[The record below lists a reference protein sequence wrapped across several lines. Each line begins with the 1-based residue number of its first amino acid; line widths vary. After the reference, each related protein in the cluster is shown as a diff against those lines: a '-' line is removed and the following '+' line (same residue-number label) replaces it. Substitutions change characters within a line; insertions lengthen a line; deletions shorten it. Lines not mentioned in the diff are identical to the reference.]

1 MSFGKSNLR
10 GTAALLLVAAA
21 GTFAAGAAAQRGGGM
36 PVLGRLE
43 SGLWQLRNL
52 DRGGDLAAICLGDR
66 GLLAQ
71 LQHRR
76 TSCTRTVVAQ
86 AQDRVEVRYN
96 CPAAFGQTVIRVE
109 TPRLARI
116 ETQGVDNGVPF
127 GFRAEARRVGPC
139 R

>member
-1 MSFGKSNLR
+1 MTN
-10 GTAALLLVAAA
+10 GTARALVALILTASAVAVAAA
-21 GTFAAGAAAQRGGGM
+21 STQPEL

-43 SGLWQLRNL
+43 RGLWQLRSLEGNDHL
-52 DRGGDLAAICLGDR
+52 GAICLGDR

-71 LQHRR
+71 LRHRR
-76 TSCTRTVVAQ
+76 VACTRTLVGR
-86 AQDRVEVRYN
+86 AQDSVEVRYS
-96 CPAAFGQTVIRVE
+96 CPAGFGQTTIRVE

-116 ETQGVDNGVPF
+116 ESQGVDNGIPF